1 LTNTG
6 IEDKILGIIN
16 YRSAV
21 RIMNR
26 EPESVDDNS
35 YLEKLGQ
42 KIDELS
48 ITMEKLGIAEY
59 VEMLNNPRRLLKI
72 NFWSGV
78 VRGFGMAIG
87 FTVLAAIVLYAL
99 QQLVLL
105 NTPWIGKFIADL
117 VNIVQ
122 KQLNVGGS
130 VF

>member
-1 LTNTG
+1 
-6 IEDKILGIIN
+6 
-16 YRSAV
+16 
-21 RIMNR
+21 MNR
-26 EPESVDDNS
+26 EPESVDENG
-35 YLEKLGQ
+35 YMVKLGE

-59 VEMLNNPRRLLKI
+59 VEMLNNPWRLLKV

-87 FTVLAAIVLYAL
+87 FTILAAIVLYAM

-105 NTPWIGKFIADL
+105 NTPLIGNFIADL

-122 KQLNVGGS
+122 NQLNVGGS
-130 VF
+130 VFQSSGGRI